1 MKNKFEIKN
10 ILGNS
15 QKRTYRREIF
25 RQRRAGFVLCLII
38 MAVIACPL
46 YQKYRESSVSRPIS
60 QTITKPVVEV
70 QAKED
75 KYTSRGYK
83 YCYDVQTCIRYVG
96 EEMGFS
102 DHDISIAMNIA
113 KNESGYRTDAIN
125 LNTNKTADI
134 GVFQIND
141 VHSKRISREDRMDY
155 IKNIK
160 FAYTLRKEQGNWNA
174 WSVCH
179 NGLVDCR

>member
-1 MKNKFEIKN
+1 MKQEFIKN

-38 MAVIACPL
+38 MAIIACPL
-46 YQKYRESSVSRPIS
+46 YDKYRKSSVSQPLS
-60 QTITKPVVEV
+60 QTISNPVVKV
-70 QAKED
+70 IAQED

-83 YCYDVQTCIRYVG
+83 YCYDVQTCIRDVG
-96 EEMGFS
+96 EELGFS
-102 DHDISIAMNIA
+102 NHDISIAMNIA

-141 VHSKRISREDRMDY
+141 VHGKRISREDRMDY

-160 FAYTLRKEQGNWNA
+160 FAYQLRQEQGNWNA
-174 WSVCH
+174 WSVCRGKV
-179 NGLVDCR
+179 NCN